1 MKKIVLL
8 LLMAQVAV
16 AQQESL
22 RMVYPFIPLGI
33 NPAEA
38 GQRGVASI
46 TGIYRKKPLFQQN
59 LGGSSQ
65 QYFSFDMPI
74 ANGNGGFG
82 FLAYNTD
89 QSYRLPSG
97 GIAANLGLSSV
108 GAYALEWGRGHVLRF
123 GGQLGVDQFPILDK
137 SGTAVLKGSFG
148 FGLMYTHDQLTIGLS
163 KPSVQVQ
170 APTYLRATYVK
181 QLDNLFLTKVGSVL
195 RVQPDGVKVDAHATI
210 WWNEKIGLG
219 IWYQGT
225 GSEFGDTAL
234 LVSSEVALGRN
245 FRVGYAYDLLGKQLA
260 ITAQTSS
267 AVASG
272 FHQIFL
278 RYEIDAGNGKIAEFR
293 P

>member
-8 LLMAQVAV
+8 ILMAQMAM

-22 RMVYPFIPLGI
+22 RMVYPFIPMGI

-74 ANGNGGFG
+74 AKGNAGIG

-89 QSYRLPSG
+89 QSYRLPAG
-97 GIAANLGLSSV
+97 GIAANLGLSAV
-108 GAYALEWGRGHVLRF
+108 GAYALGWGRGHVLRF

-148 FGLMYTHDQLTIGLS
+148 FGLMYINDQLSIGLS

-181 QLDNLFLTKVGSVL
+181 QLDNSFLTKVGSVL
-195 RVQPDGVKVDAHATI
+195 RVQPDGVKADAHATI

-219 IWYQGT
+219 MWYQGT
-225 GSEFGDTAL
+225 GSEFGDAAL
-234 LVSSEVALGRN
+234 LLSSEVALGRN

>member
-1 MKKIVLL
+1 MRIVAF
-8 LLMAQVAV
+8 LMLMSLSAV
-16 AQQESL
+16 GQQESL
-22 RMVYPFIPLGI
+22 RMVYPFIPMGI

-74 ANGNGGFG
+74 AQGKGGIG

-89 QSYRLPSG
+89 QSYLIPKG
-97 GIAANLGLSSV
+97 GLAANLGLSAV
-108 GAYALEWGRGHVLRF
+108 GSYVFEWGRGHGLRF

-137 SGTAVLKGSFG
+137 SGTAVLKGSYG
-148 FGLMYTHDQLTIGLS
+148 FGLMYTHDQLTLGLS
-163 KPSVQVQ
+163 KPTHES
-170 APTYLRATYVK
+170 PTYARATYVM
-181 QLDNLFLTKVGSVL
+181 NLADSFTTKFGSVI
-195 RVQPDGVKVDAHATI
+195 RFSSGEVKADVHATV
-210 WWNEKIGLG
+210 WWNEKVGLG
-219 IWYQGT
+219 TWYQGT
-225 GSEFGDTAL
+225 GSEFGDAAL
-234 LVSSEVALGRN
+234 LISSEVALGRN

-260 ITAQTSS
+260 LSAQTSS
-267 AVASG
+267 AIASG